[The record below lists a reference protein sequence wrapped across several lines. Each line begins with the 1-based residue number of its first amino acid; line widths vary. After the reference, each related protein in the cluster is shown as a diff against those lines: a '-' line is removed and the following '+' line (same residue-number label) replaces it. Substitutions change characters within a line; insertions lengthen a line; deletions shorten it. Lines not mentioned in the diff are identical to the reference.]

1 MIWLW
6 LQSCTPHAYAEEPA
20 PSQEPKPE
28 ATRAEPTKEAEENRE
43 KEAEE
48 TKRLTEL
55 FLRNQSVFLRK
66 GEMMVEFDSFY
77 NRNSQQNLV
86 PVNGG
91 AALVQTTRRFFDNA
105 IIARYGF
112 LTDGWRSI

>member
-1 MIWLW
+1 MRLIYITKLLLVWMW
-6 LQSCTPHAYAEEPA
+6 LQSSTPHASAEETA
-20 PSQEPKPE
+20 PSQEPKRE
-28 ATRAEPTKEAEENRE
+28 ATQVEPTKEAEENRQ

-91 AALVQTTRRFFDNA
+91 LALVQTTRRFFDNA
-105 IIARYGF
+105 IIA
-112 LTDGWRSI
+112 